1 MKPLWLV
8 VLVLAASPVHGG
20 DPDVRKPTSIVD
32 SQSRFS
38 LDTHLIY
45 GTGVTVRWY
54 TPLQKAFELITDRRN
69 FRRKWPLYGYAISKD
84 RNAASCGMLD
94 GSYSQFSIGRAAV
107 VLPKAYNPSTDSVA
121 YLGLPMENVS
131 VIDSGNSPA
140 LDHAT
145 TDKRGVKQTG
155 FTVGDFCA
163 WLEASEKIGEI
174 MRKVDAIP
182 FGLPDGRWEKVEIIA
197 DPELEPVITGVVER
211 SPGSVEELR
220 LVWRSDAGE
229 TIAWTPTW
237 DEPPARK
244 TSFLWKY
251 SKERQNDERGLKGD
265 YFLSWLSPDGQ
276 YECVDEPQ
284 GTPSSDRGCVDI
296 TWSSANGEMTWKQV
310 PGGKDLSGSRFTMW
324 FKPNSNHI
332 PSTRDDLDLYV
343 LAQEPMPHLPAN
355 IRVEAP
361 SLQRW

>member
-8 VLVLAASPVHGG
+8 VLVLAASPVHG
-20 DPDVRKPTSIVD
+20 DLDVRNSRSIVD
-32 SQSRFS
+32 SQNRFS
-38 LDTHLIY
+38 LDTHLVY
-45 GTGVTVRWY
+45 GTGVIVRWY
-54 TPLQKAFELITDRRN
+54 TPLQKAYELITDRRE
-69 FRRKWPLYGYAISKD
+69 FRKNWPLYGYAMPIDK
-84 RNAASCGMLD
+84 NADPCGMLD
-94 GSYSQFSIGRAAV
+94 ASYSQFSIGKAAV
-107 VLPKAYNPSTDSVA
+107 VLQKAYNSSTDSVA
-121 YLGLPMENVS
+121 YLGFPMESVS
-131 VIDSGNSPA
+131 VLDSGSSPA

-163 WLEASEKIGEI
+163 WLESSEKIGEI

-182 FGLPDGRWEKVEIIA
+182 FDFPDGRWEKVEIIA
-197 DPELEPVITGVVER
+197 DPDLEPVMTGVVER
-211 SPGSVEELR
+211 SPDSVEELR

-237 DEPPARK
+237 DESPVRE
-244 TSFLWKY
+244 TRILWKY
-251 SKERQNDERGLKGD
+251 SKARPNDESGFKGD

-310 PGGKDLSGSRFTMW
+310 PGGKNLSGSRFTMW
-324 FKPNSNHI
+324 FKPNSHHVR
-332 PSTRDDLDLYV
+332 STRDDLDLYV